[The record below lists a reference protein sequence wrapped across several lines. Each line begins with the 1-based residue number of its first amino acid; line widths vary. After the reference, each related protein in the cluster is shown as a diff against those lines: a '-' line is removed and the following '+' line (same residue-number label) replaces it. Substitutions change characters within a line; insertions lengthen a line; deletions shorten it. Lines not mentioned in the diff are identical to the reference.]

1 MLLDVRNLTITGQSE
16 HGPVDV
22 VDRVSF
28 SVAEGEVHSLVG
40 ESGSGKSLIAS
51 AIMGFLDPR
60 WQVRADRLWFDG
72 KDLLSMSKQQRRKI
86 IGVDIAMI
94 FQDPRSYLDP
104 NDTIE
109 AQLAEA
115 ILTEDLDA
123 KHWWSRRSERR
134 QKVIQLLHRVG
145 IKEHQQVM
153 ESFPFEISEGV
164 AQKVMIASAIAH
176 RPRLLIADEP
186 TTAME
191 PATRAQIYRLLG
203 RFHASHKMSILLMSQ
218 DMGTIMPESQRLT
231 MLYSGQIMESGPTEA
246 LLKEPFH
253 PYTKAITSTSLY
265 QQSQCQPKTH
275 LPTLPGASPPMQ
287 HLPIG
292 CRLGPRCPNA
302 RRQCV
307 VTPSIQK
314 FRAHVYACHYP
325 LNSAGKEQGLKRSDI
340 VRAEVDSDTEQ
351 EHDND

>member
-1 MLLDVRNLTITGQSE
+1 MLLDVRNLTITGPSD

-22 VDRVSF
+22 IDRVSF

-51 AIMGFLDPR
+51 AIMGFLNPKWDI
-60 WQVRADRLWFDG
+60 RADRLWFDG
-72 KDLLSMSKQQRRKI
+72 RDLLNMSKDERRKV
-86 IGVDIAMI
+86 IGVDVAMI

-104 NDTIE
+104 NDTIG

-115 ILTEDLDA
+115 ILNSDLDS
-123 KHWWSRRSERR
+123 KSWWGRQRERQ

-145 IKEHQQVM
+145 IKEHKEVM
-153 ESFPFEISEGV
+153 ESFPFEISEGA

-191 PATRAQIYRLLG
+191 PATRQQIYRLLS

-218 DMGTIMPESQRLT
+218 DMGTIMPESERLT
-231 MLYSGQIMESGPTEA
+231 LLYSGQIMESGPTKA
-246 LLKEPFH
+246 LLSEPYH
-253 PYTKAITSTSLY
+253 PYTSALTATSLY
-265 QQSQCQPKTH
+265 QQSRCEPKTH
-275 LPTLPGASPPMQ
+275 LPTLPGAPPPMH

-302 RRQCV
+302 RRKCV
-307 VTPSIQK
+307 VTPPTRKLRQH
-314 FRAHVYACHYP
+314 FYACHYP
-325 LNSAGKEQGLKRSDI
+325 LNKAGKVQ
-340 VRAEVDSDTEQ
+340 Q
-351 EHDND
+351 ND